1 MANPQRTTR
10 AAVSPP
16 GDHRILMD
24 TASRC
29 YSDAVR
35 RGNETMMARANDLAI
50 KAYELAPNYLPGINL
65 LARIELQRQHLDRAE
80 HWAHLGLSLKPKSTS
95 LLYSAGHIALAR
107 GELDQAEEFFS
118 RACRIS
124 RVNTKS
130 ATFLAH
136 VKLLQGDYLEAFQQ
150 YRELAKTQAN
160 DPQIRNKLFEAA
172 NNIVADFYSAEL
184 EQDLLRYL
192 EFPDVDYSNL
202 RPLATSLIKHKLR
215 LSEAGCPLELDEIA
229 QDPLLLTCLTKFYFS
244 DPLIE
249 RLLMTLRQTLLISCS
264 RQLAIRNEYLPL
276 VCALAYQCFLNESV
290 WYINHTEAS
299 LVKQL
304 TVVSEKM
311 VALNTLGVDDCYPI
325 LLLIFMYKPA
335 ANTSIFET
343 LAEREWQW
351 PTLMQPLINASIKD
365 TFAMHQQGLTIP
377 NLGVSSNSVSTRV
390 QAQYDE
396 HPYPRWTALGYNQP
410 ANYYASLKALFPYKL
425 NDLPNI
431 HKTLNVL
438 VAGCGTGR
446 HALRLSRY
454 FEKLNVTAMDL
465 SRTALSYGR
474 YQAQLRNLKDID
486 FIQGDILVS
495 ERLGQSFDIIECSG
509 VLHHMEKP
517 EAGLQALAR
526 QLKAGG
532 LMKIALY
539 SRTARLNIAA
549 LRSQLKDQLP
559 HGNEE
564 IRLVREA
571 LLQGNVDGDWNNIL
585 QSDDFYSLSAC
596 RDLLFHE
603 QEHVFNLT
611 EIDELVKNA
620 GLEWVGILPPHNSRA
635 LSQQH
640 LSKTPDTMTIEDWDE
655 LEQKEPAIF
664 AGMYQFYVRK
674 PQNCH

>member
-172 NNIVADFYSAEL
+172 NNIVADFYSSEL

-290 WYINHTEAS
+290 WYINHT
-299 LVKQL
+299 
-304 TVVSEKM
+304 
-311 VALNTLGVDDCYPI
+311 
-325 LLLIFMYKPA
+325 
-335 ANTSIFET
+335 
-343 LAEREWQW
+343 
-351 PTLMQPLINASIKD
+351 
-365 TFAMHQQGLTIP
+365 
-377 NLGVSSNSVSTRV
+377 
-390 QAQYDE
+390 
-396 HPYPRWTALGYNQP
+396 GY
-410 ANYYASLKALFPYKL
+410 LKRPFF
-425 NDLPNI
+425 
-431 HKTLNVL
+431 
-438 VAGCGTGR
+438 R
-446 HALRLSRY
+446 
-454 FEKLNVTAMDL
+454 
-465 SRTALSYGR
+465 
-474 YQAQLRNLKDID
+474 
-486 FIQGDILVS
+486 
-495 ERLGQSFDIIECSG
+495 
-509 VLHHMEKP
+509 
-517 EAGLQALAR
+517 
-526 QLKAGG
+526 
-532 LMKIALY
+532 
-539 SRTARLNIAA
+539 
-549 LRSQLKDQLP
+549 
-559 HGNEE
+559 
-564 IRLVREA
+564 
-571 LLQGNVDGDWNNIL
+571 
-585 QSDDFYSLSAC
+585 
-596 RDLLFHE
+596 
-603 QEHVFNLT
+603 
-611 EIDELVKNA
+611 
-620 GLEWVGILPPHNSRA
+620 
-635 LSQQH
+635 
-640 LSKTPDTMTIEDWDE
+640 
-655 LEQKEPAIF
+655 
-664 AGMYQFYVRK
+664 
-674 PQNCH
+674 